1 MGKSGGTSLPARSAG
16 KIRAFFAPF
25 AGFRRVAP
33 GKFGPFTLFLGDPG
47 AGAGNFGAHLVA
59 ATASQ
64 FKSPHPVFAVEA
76 GAFQRWF
83 GAMVVVGG
91 SVGGGKGR
99 DAKRAKALQVKK
111 QQMEARVQEQ
121 IESWFLKFDADG
133 NNALDKEELRNLLTH
148 LHPEKPADDAALEN
162 LMQMAG
168 GSSSIIP
175 DGQQSISKEQCMKV
189 RPAAHGP
196 AASTGRACPS
206 HAIAIAPQTVQKYNC
221 YLKDRIRLD
230 ELFATFDKDGAA

>member
-1 MGKSGGTSLPARSAG
+1 MCTWYSRQLRPTTRASVSSEGEASCGGVVRL
-16 KIRAFFAPF
+16 
-25 AGFRRVAP
+25 
-33 GKFGPFTLFLGDPG
+33 
-47 AGAGNFGAHLVA
+47 
-59 ATASQ
+59 
-64 FKSPHPVFAVEA
+64 EA
-76 GAFQRWF
+76 GVK
-83 GAMVVVGG
+83 GTKDG
-91 SVGGGKGR
+91 SPLLLEPRLFCGMSGGGGKGR
-99 DAKRAKALQVKK
+99 DAKRAKALQIKK
-111 QQMEARVQEQ
+111 QQMEARIQEQ

-206 HAIAIAPQTVQKYNC
+206 HATAIAPQTVQKYNC